1 MMKRISPQQ
10 YSDLEKQYHY
20 LYRRLPLGATIMDLS
35 SASQVKALLKKEN
48 IVTDKHM
55 DRVNATAWRTSIAYA
70 KKLIQGKHPV
80 LAINTNEK
88 GVTEEFMAAFIME
101 FSIKLAKF
109 SETLLVKLYNDPSDD
124 QYYANNIMPIPS
136 ITRHLQISFTQD
148 YAPSP
153 SQAKKDLLQLE
164 AMDDQARAAED
175 TAIKIIRIDSADAKL
190 LDIRDVCTVTN
201 KDTRTELNTLSND
214 MMESID
220 KTQDNTAAPVPAE
233 ENTAEE
239 SEEFFFSL
247 FATGASSSS
256 SKPMSGSRTD
266 SKEDNP
272 DTPRRRS
279 SRRSVSR

>member
-1 MMKRISPQQ
+1 
-10 YSDLEKQYHY
+10 
-20 LYRRLPLGATIMDLS
+20 
-35 SASQVKALLKKEN
+35 
-48 IVTDKHM
+48 
-55 DRVNATAWRTSIAYA
+55 
-70 KKLIQGKHPV
+70 
-80 LAINTNEK
+80 
-88 GVTEEFMAAFIME
+88 ME
-101 FSIKLAKF
+101 FSIKLTKF
-109 SETLLVKLYNDPSDD
+109 SETLFNKLYNDPSDEE
-124 QYYANNIMPIPS
+124 YYARNIMPIPS
-136 ITRHLQISFTQD
+136 ITRHLQLSFTQD
-148 YAPSP
+148 YSPSP

-164 AMDDQARAAED
+164 AMDDQTRAAED

-256 SKPMSGSRTD
+256 SKPTSGSRTD

>member
-1 MMKRISPQQ
+1 MMKRISEQQ
-10 YSDLEKQYHY
+10 YSDLQKQYY
-20 LYRRLPLGATIMDLS
+20 FLYRRLPLGATIMDLS
-35 SASQVKALLKKEN
+35 SVSQVKALLKKEN
-48 IVTDKHM
+48 IITDKHM

-88 GVTEEFMAAFIME
+88 GVTEEFMVAFMLE

-220 KTQDNTAAPVPAE
+220 KTQDNTAAPVPTE
-233 ENTAEE
+233 ENAPEE
-239 SEEFFFSL
+239 SEDFFFSL

-256 SKPMSGSRTD
+256 SKPASGSRTD
-266 SKEDNP
+266 SKEDNS

>member
-1 MMKRISPQQ
+1 
-10 YSDLEKQYHY
+10 
-20 LYRRLPLGATIMDLS
+20 
-35 SASQVKALLKKEN
+35 
-48 IVTDKHM
+48 
-55 DRVNATAWRTSIAYA
+55 
-70 KKLIQGKHPV
+70 
-80 LAINTNEK
+80 
-88 GVTEEFMAAFIME
+88 MA
-101 FSIKLAKF
+101 
-109 SETLLVKLYNDPSDD
+109 
-124 QYYANNIMPIPS
+124 IPS
-136 ITRHLQISFTQD
+136 ITRHLQFSFTQD

-190 LDIRDVCTVTN
+190 LDILDVCTVTN

-220 KTQDNTAAPVPAE
+220 KTQDNTAVPVPAE
-233 ENTAEE
+233 ENTPEE
-239 SEEFFFSL
+239 SEEFFLNL

-266 SKEDNP
+266 SREDNP